1 MKTSYLLLLSLL
13 SAYPTPAKP
22 PVRKVVFIIAD
33 GIPADV
39 LEAAPAPHIRQLI
52 AGGAY
57 LKAHVGGEVGT
68 YTQTPTISA
77 PGYNDLLTGTWGYK
91 HNVWGN
97 GIKAPN
103 YHYPTIF
110 RLVKETQPARKIAI
124 FSTWTDNRTKLVGEG
139 LPAAGNLH
147 FDYKADGYELDTVAY
162 PHDKGSLYT
171 HAIDDKV
178 VAEAARCLR
187 QNGPDLSWVYLEHTD
202 DMGHRHGDSPE
213 LRTAVG
219 YLDTQIG
226 ELQAALAYRRQH
238 FGEDWLLVLTTDHG
252 RDAATG
258 RNHGGQSARERA
270 TWLVLSDKNVNTYA
284 HREPV
289 AIVDILPTIAGFMQV
304 PLPPATQRELD
315 GVPLLGP
322 VSVAAPRV
330 AADADSLRISWA
342 ALAAEPEKVRVWAT
356 PTNNFKTG
364 GPDDYVL
371 LGTVPAARQRLA
383 VSRLAY
389 PAGFYKIVVEG
400 QYNTVNTW
408 LMPAGPPA
416 PGGTD

>member
-1 MKTSYLLLLSLL
+1 MKTCYLLLLSLL
-13 SAYPTPAKP
+13 SAYPAAARP
-22 PVRKVVFIIAD
+22 PVRKVVFLIAD

-39 LEAAPAPHIRQLI
+39 LEAAPVPHIRQLI
-52 AGGAY
+52 TGGAY

-68 YTQTPTISA
+68 YTETPTISA

-97 GIKAPN
+97 AIKAPN

-110 RLVKETQPARKIAI
+110 RVLKEQQPARKIAI

-139 LPAAGNLH
+139 LPAVGNLH

-162 PHDKGSLYT
+162 PHDKGSRYT
-171 HAIDDKV
+171 HVIDDKV

-213 LRTAVG
+213 LRAAVG

-270 TWLVLSDKNVNTYA
+270 TWLVLSDKNVNAYA
-284 HREPV
+284 RREPV
-289 AIVDILPTIAGFMQV
+289 AIVDILPTIARFMQV
-304 PLPPATQRELD
+304 SLPPTMQRELD

-330 AADADSLRISWA
+330 AAGPDSLRISWE
-342 ALAAEPEKVRVWAT
+342 ALAAKPEQVRVWAT

-364 GPDDYVL
+364 GSDDYVL
-371 LGTVPAARQRLA
+371 LGTVPTARQRLA
-383 VSRLAY
+383 ISRLAY
-389 PAGFYKIVVEG
+389 PAAFYKIVVEG
-400 QYNTVNTW
+400 QHNTVNAW
-408 LMPAGPPA
+408 LMPAGPPT